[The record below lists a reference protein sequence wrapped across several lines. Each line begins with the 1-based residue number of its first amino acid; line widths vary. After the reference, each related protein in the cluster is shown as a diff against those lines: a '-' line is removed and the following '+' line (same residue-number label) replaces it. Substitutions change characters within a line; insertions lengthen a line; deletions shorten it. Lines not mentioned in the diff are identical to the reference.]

1 MSIDFKK
8 QLTDRKK
15 GYLQQKVLC
24 NWGLTLK
31 QSSAV
36 HIQALVSADGI
47 LPVISCKLQLLFII
61 LASVPGRQLVNSPTD
76 TKPRTLAAIVMRYT
90 LIIISVLTLSCN
102 EPLQKKNVV
111 ANRET
116 LTLIDTTLK
125 NEKLIVTSLSNIDT
139 VVTYDYQTIP
149 FDLVKNFPYIFDT
162 VNFIKELKEN
172 CHLFDR
178 PSKEEKI
185 NYFKKT
191 KLYGSDKEF
200 YIIEYDYRDGAT
212 CAFPWKYQIVFNTNG
227 KLVKILSN
235 IRVDIVKIFPREN
248 PFLIS
253 VSSTGHGNG
262 WHEINRIQSDTLEKV
277 YDEFLSNRPQTYDR
291 CEDNTVNEPNEFH
304 YKIVDA
310 NNDAYNDITFYGKI
324 VLIQGRTKQGNWY
337 DNEII
342 NGKTISYSVDNPFK
356 KIPAAFT
363 FLYNPKSGHFIEQ
376 EDYSKKYEYIFGDT
390 K

>member
-1 MSIDFKK
+1 
-8 QLTDRKK
+8 
-15 GYLQQKVLC
+15 
-24 NWGLTLK
+24 
-31 QSSAV
+31 
-36 HIQALVSADGI
+36 
-47 LPVISCKLQLLFII
+47 
-61 LASVPGRQLVNSPTD
+61 
-76 TKPRTLAAIVMRYT
+76 
-90 LIIISVLTLSCN
+90 LTLSCN
-102 EPLQKKNVV
+102 QPLQKQNV
-111 ANRET
+111 ATNTDT
-116 LTLIDTTLK
+116 LTRIDTTS
-125 NEKLIVTSLSNIDT
+125 NNDTLIQAALNIKDT
-139 VVTYDYQTIP
+139 VEYNDYQTIP
-149 FDLVKNFPYIFDT
+149 FDLVKQFPLISDSS
-162 VNFIKELKEN
+162 NFIKELKEN

-178 PSKEEKI
+178 PSKGEKI

-200 YIIEYDYRDGAT
+200 YIVEYDYRDGAT

-227 KLVKILSN
+227 KLVKVLSN
-235 IRVDIVKIFPREN
+235 IRVDIVKIFPKAN

-291 CEDNTVNEPNEFH
+291 HADNTVNEPNEFH
-304 YKIVDA
+304 YKIMDA
-310 NNDAYNDITFYGKI
+310 NNDGYNDIIFYGKI

-342 NGKTISYSVDNPFK
+342 NGKTVSYSVDNPFK
-356 KIPAAFT
+356 KIPASFT
-363 FLYNPKSGHFIEQ
+363 FLYKPKCGHFIEQ